1 MWQLADSNYATKHAY
16 FVDGSPTTM
25 EIYDGATWRTIL
37 VGGLNSGG
45 RGYYALDVTN
55 PLAPQALWEFCSDN
69 TMCVV
74 SDTDLGL
81 SYGNPII
88 TKNAKGNWVVLLTSG
103 YNNVSP
109 GTGQGYLYV
118 LDVLTGKILQ
128 KIGTGAGS
136 TASPSG
142 LGKINAWID
151 TFATDNTAS
160 AVYGGDLQGNI
171 WEFDMTTWPIPT
183 PKKIAQ
189 TLDGSGRPQQI
200 TTRPELGLIDD
211 TYTVLYVGTGRY
223 LGLSDLTDPATQTPA
238 STDAWQNSL
247 YAFKISPHDNSDTI
261 YGNLRGTGNGLVNQ
275 KITVVSATTRTTSTN
290 TVKWAG
296 SNGWYLDF
304 NPSNDSP
311 GERVNIDPQ
320 LVLGTLIVATNVPG
334 GGACSVGGDSWFYQF
349 DYKTGQYVVSS
360 PGNLVA
366 AKIQGAMSVGVS
378 VFQLQS
384 NAIGIVDMRSDAK
397 PTQPG
402 FNGAP
407 ASATA
412 KRSGWRELAPHN

>member
-1 MWQLADSNYATKHAY
+1 
-16 FVDGSPTTM
+16 
-25 EIYDGATWRTIL
+25 
-37 VGGLNSGG
+37 
-45 RGYYALDVTN
+45 
-55 PLAPQALWEFCSDN
+55 
-69 TMCVV
+69 
-74 SDTDLGL
+74 
-81 SYGNPII
+81 
-88 TKNAKGNWVVLLTSG
+88 
-103 YNNVSP
+103 
-109 GTGQGYLYV
+109 
-118 LDVLTGKILQ
+118 
-128 KIGTGAGS
+128 
-136 TASPSG
+136 
-142 LGKINAWID
+142 
-151 TFATDNTAS
+151 
-160 AVYGGDLQGNI
+160 
-171 WEFDMTTWPIPT
+171 MTTWPIPT